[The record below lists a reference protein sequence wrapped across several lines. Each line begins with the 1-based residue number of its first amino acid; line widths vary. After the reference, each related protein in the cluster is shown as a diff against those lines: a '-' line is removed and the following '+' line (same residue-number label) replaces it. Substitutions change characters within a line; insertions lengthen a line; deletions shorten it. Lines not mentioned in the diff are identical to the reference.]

1 MAGLKIKNLSKSF
14 NGKRVVDRLSLD
26 VPEGEFCIFLG
37 PSGCGKSTVLRLIAG
52 IEAQDEGTIHIGEV
66 DVSALSP
73 KERDVAMVFQSYA
86 LYPHLTVYE
95 NMAFPLRIKKT
106 PRADIERKVREAA
119 AMLNITELLDRKPR
133 EISGGEK
140 QRVAIG
146 RAIVR
151 NPNLFLFDEP
161 LSNLDARLRGGMR
174 LELARLHRKL
184 RATTIYVTHD
194 QVEAMTLGQKI
205 VLLNDGRVQQI
216 GTPQDLYERPVN
228 VFTASFIGAPPMN
241 LLAGEIL
248 AEADGVRF
256 RTPAFTVPLKGRPDL
271 RTYDGRMVVAGI
283 RAESLHPG
291 GGIIEG
297 RLEYSEHMGSEV
309 ILYVK
314 AGGERIVARAPADFE
329 ADMEAPVRLD
339 FSPDS
344 MHFFFEGTRIERPV
358 PAIRSQSVRT
368 DPE

>member
-1 MAGLKIKNLSKSF
+1 MAGLRIINLSKSF
-14 NGKRVVDRLSLD
+14 NDKRVVDRLSLE

-52 IEAQDEGTIHIGEV
+52 IEAQDEGTIHIGGR

-86 LYPHLTVYE
+86 LYPHLNVYE

-106 PRADIERKVREAA
+106 PRADMDRKVREAA
-119 AMLNITELLDRKPR
+119 ALLNITELLNRKPR

-151 NPNLFLFDEP
+151 NPKLFLFDEP

-174 LELARLHRKL
+174 LELAKLHRKL
-184 RATTIYVTHD
+184 KATTIYVTHD

-205 VLLNDGRVQQI
+205 VLLNEGRVQQI
-216 GTPQDLYERPVN
+216 GTPQDLYERPANEFV
-228 VFTASFIGAPPMN
+228 ASFIGAPPMN
-241 LLAGEIL
+241 FITGEIL
-248 AEADGVRF
+248 ADAAGVRF
-256 RTPAFTVPLKGRPDL
+256 RSPAFTVNLKTRPDL
-271 RTYDGRMVVAGI
+271 RAFDGRKVTAGI
-283 RAESLHPG
+283 RAEALHPG
-291 GGIIEG
+291 SGIISG
-297 RLEYSEHMGSEV
+297 HLEYSEHMGSEV

-314 AGGERIVARAPADFE
+314 AGEERIVARAPADFE

-339 FSPDS
+339 FAPDS
-344 MHFFFEGTRIERPV
+344 LHFFCDGTRIERPV

-368 DPE
+368 DPD